1 MGLGNCCYALGDLVG
16 AEQAFRHA
24 TEAHLGSGAA
34 FNNLAHVL
42 AEQGRYAEA
51 LQMAIR
57 AVNIGGAN
65 QSSYLQTLQEIQAI
79 VKTGPD

>member
-1 MGLGNCCYALGDLVG
+1 MPWEISLAQSRYSAMQPKHIHEAG
-16 AEQAFRHA
+16 AP
-24 TEAHLGSGAA
+24 

-57 AVNIGGAN
+57 AVDIGGAN
-65 QSSYLQTLQEIQAI
+65 KSLYLQTLQEVQAI
-79 VKTGPD
+79 IKNRP